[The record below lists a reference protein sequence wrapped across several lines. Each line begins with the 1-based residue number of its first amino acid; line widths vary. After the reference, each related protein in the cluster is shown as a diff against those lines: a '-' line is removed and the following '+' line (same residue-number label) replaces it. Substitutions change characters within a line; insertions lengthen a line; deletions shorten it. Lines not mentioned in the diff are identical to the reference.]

1 VICNKE
7 QQMPKSEDLSF
18 AAIKVAANSSMPV
31 PPVGSNHSR
40 VGLVASGNPDVLAEA
55 VGKTRGSKLKSGPAW
70 EEGVRNG
77 TQVQHTPG
85 KKDLQELGRGKP
97 ITY

>member
-1 VICNKE
+1 
-7 QQMPKSEDLSF
+7 
-18 AAIKVAANSSMPV
+18 MPV

-40 VGLVASGNPDVLAEA
+40 VGLVASGNPDVLAEV

-77 TQVQHTPG
+77 TQVQHAAG
-85 KKDLQELGRGKP
+85 KKICASSGRGRP